1 MTNEEKHK
9 AEILH
14 NYLRDWFASV
24 EDGQATEVDLQE
36 YLYFNLTEKAKG
48 HIYED
53 YENNSI

>member
-48 HIYED
+48 HIYEV
-53 YENNSI
+53 YENNI